1 MLGAELLS
9 LEEEFKLP
17 EDDEMKNDGP
27 EDDRGGALP
36 DESLYEFLPAER
48 RAKPRD
54 SAPRK
59 ADSSRAR
66 PSQIDNQVKADF
78 AEFGDNPPLPSS
90 RLEVPAAKLEDQ
102 LVQPKESPQKH
113 LKPEDLNAYEDKLSP
128 EVVASRK
135 LDETTYSPDF
145 TAPRPAHADGQPTIP
160 TDALDLSPNQM
171 DVIATLNT
179 QAQPAVSA
187 TAPMTLAT
195 AQAMES
201 EQQMVNAFIAT
212 KASG

>member
-1 MLGAELLS
+1 M
-9 LEEEFKLP
+9 
-17 EDDEMKNDGP
+17 
-27 EDDRGGALP
+27 
-36 DESLYEFLPAER
+36 
-48 RAKPRD
+48 
-54 SAPRK
+54 K
-59 ADSSRAR
+59 ADSAGFA
-66 PSQIDNQVKADF
+66 DNQR
-78 AEFGDNPPLPSS
+78 LPSS
-90 RLEVPAAKLEDQ
+90 RLEGPAAKQEDQ
-102 LVQPKESPQKH
+102 LVQPKESPQRH

-145 TAPRPAHADGQPTIP
+145 TAPRPALADDQPTKP
-160 TDALDLSPNQM
+160 TDQLDLSPNQI

-179 QAQPAVSA
+179 QAQPTVSA
-187 TAPMTLAT
+187 AAPMTLAA